1 MRKEKIVKRKA
12 VWVMTAF
19 IVLMISGCNND
30 ATAPIN
36 KEKAIQKLEET
47 DKERDFDR
55 LLFLADSLGKVGDLN
70 EGEAYYWQGFAYYR
84 LKQPRTAEFYWKE
97 SIVAMED
104 ATDDR
109 GLAAYAR
116 SASYLTGLFI
126 RYINFTSA
134 LAIVMPALKKLEA
147 EHYTDNGDYTNL
159 LIFAGCCKAYFNPND
174 SLANKLFEQ
183 AYQRHTDHIQK
194 NPSRTAYRD
203 AVVGY
208 INISY
213 GWLSVKKYQQGLTWT
228 ERFGQL
234 IRDYKVLYPDDKA
247 YIDKQWARYNIFSA
261 IGYKGIGAIEKAR
274 EAYENYQQTHFSKT
288 PEGKMDASDYLLMA
302 GQWKEAA
309 RDLSDLDNLF
319 ASEQVG
325 QSLEDIQ
332 TKLLKK
338 YRANFMAG
346 LRDSANAVAN
356 QICQRLDSAIIKS
369 QWIDA
374 EELEIIRKK
383 EEQILQQEK
392 RLSRARILALL
403 ATTFALSVFF
413 AVYTIIRHRAQR
425 RLADANAQL
434 EQKNKQLTIANARA
448 EESAKMKTN
457 FIQQISHEIRTP
469 LNILSGFTQVI
480 TTPGMELDDDT
491 KQDINRQIT
500 ENTDRITGLVN
511 KMLELSDANS
521 MSVIECSDKVPAMQI
536 ASQAVE
542 AAGIT
547 QAPHLTFNLQISPEA
562 ENAMLTTNLTAATRA
577 LTLLLDNAQK
587 FTHAAEAHRSKEQ
600 PEQKARAELRVAVE
614 AGKVLFIV
622 EDTGIGVPVSEAE
635 HIFEE
640 FVQLDEYYDGTGIGL
655 TVARSLAR
663 RMGGDVRLDTTYTSG
678 ARFVMHLPTDSSR

>member
-1 MRKEKIVKRKA
+1 MGMEIIATRKM
-12 VWVMTAF
+12 VMVLPAF
-19 IVLMISGCNND
+19 ILLMFSGCRNAD
-30 ATAPIN
+30 TAPN

-47 DKERDFDR
+47 DRERNFER
-55 LLFLADSLGKVGDLN
+55 LLFLADSLGNVGDLN

-84 LKQPRTAEFYWKE
+84 LKQRRTAEFYWKE
-97 SIVAMED
+97 SIMAMGN
-104 ATDDR
+104 ATDER
-109 GLAAYAR
+109 GLATYAR
-116 SASYLTGLFI
+116 SASYLAGLYI

-134 LAIVMPALKKLEA
+134 LTIVMPALKKLEA

-174 SLANKLFEQ
+174 SLANQLFEQ
-183 AYQRHTDHIQK
+183 AYQQHTVHIK
-194 NPSRTAYRD
+194 ENPSRSAYRD

-213 GWLSVKKYQQGLTWT
+213 GWLSVKKYQQALTWT
-228 ERFGQL
+228 ERLGQL
-234 IRDYKVLYPDDKA
+234 IRNYKALYPDDKA
-247 YIDKQWARYNIFSA
+247 YIDKQWARYNIFAA
-261 IGYKGIGAIEKAR
+261 IGYKGIGAIEKAD
-274 EAYENYQQTHFSKT
+274 EAYESYQQTHFSKT
-288 PEGKMDASDYLLMA
+288 LEGKLDASDYLMMA
-302 GQWKEAA
+302 EHWKEAA
-309 RDLSDLDNLF
+309 SNLSELDKIF
-319 ASEQVG
+319 VSEQVG

-332 TKLLKK
+332 TKLLNK
-338 YRANFMAG
+338 YRANYMAG
-346 LRDSANAVAN
+346 MRDSANAVAN

-374 EELEIIRKK
+374 EELEVIRQK
-383 EEQILQQEK
+383 EEQILEQEK
-392 RLSRARILALL
+392 RLARGRILALL
-403 ATTFALSVFF
+403 ATIITLSTFFT
-413 AVYTIIRHRAQR
+413 VYTIIRHRAQR

-480 TTPGMELDDDT
+480 TTPGMELDSDT

-511 KMLELSDANS
+511 KMLELSDASS
-521 MSVIECSDKVPAMQI
+521 MSVIECIDKVPAIQI

-547 QAPHLTFNLQISPEA
+547 QASHLIFNFQVSPEA
-562 ENAMLTTNLTAATRA
+562 ESTMLTTNLTAATRA

-587 FTHAAEAHRSKEQ
+587 FTHAPEAHRSQEE
-600 PEQKARAELRVAVE
+600 PEQKPRAELRVAAE
-614 AGKVLFIV
+614 SGKALFIV

-655 TVARSLAR
+655 TIARALAR
-663 RMGGDVRLDTTYTSG
+663 RMGGDIELDTTYTAG
-678 ARFVMHLPTDSSR
+678 ARFVMHLPTDIS

>member
-1 MRKEKIVKRKA
+1 MRMEKITIRKV
-12 VWVMTAF
+12 VWVLAVF
-19 IVLMISGCNND
+19 IMLLFSGCNND
-30 ATAPIN
+30 DTEPN
-36 KEKAIQKLEET
+36 REKAIQKLEET
-47 DKERDFDR
+47 DNARDFGR

-84 LKQPRTAEFYWKE
+84 LKQRRTAEFYWKE
-97 SIVAMED
+97 SIVAMEN
-104 ATDDR
+104 ATDER
-109 GLAAYAR
+109 GLAVYAR

-159 LIFAGCCKAYFNPND
+159 LIFAGCCRAYFNPND
-174 SLANKLFEQ
+174 SLANQLFEQ
-183 AYQRHTDHIQK
+183 AYQRHTDHIKK

-203 AVVGY
+203 AAVGY

-213 GWLSVKKYQQGLTWT
+213 GWLSVKKYHQGLAWT

-234 IRDYKVLYPDDKA
+234 IRDYKAQYPDDSA

-261 IGYKGIGAIEKAR
+261 IGYKGIGDIDKAS
-274 EAYENYQQTHFSKT
+274 EAYESYQQTHFSET
-288 PEGKMDASDYLLMA
+288 PEGKLDASDYLMMA
-302 GQWKEAA
+302 EHWKEAA
-309 RDLSDLDNLF
+309 SNLGELDKIF
-319 ASEQVG
+319 VSEQVG

-332 TKLLKK
+332 TKMLNK
-338 YRANFMAG
+338 YRANYMAG
-346 LRDSANAVAN
+346 QLDSANAVAN

-374 EELEIIRKK
+374 EELEVIRQK
-383 EEQILQQEK
+383 EEQILKQEK
-392 RLSRARILALL
+392 RLARARILALM
-403 ATTFALSVFF
+403 ATIIVLSIFF
-413 AVYTIIRHRAQR
+413 TVYTIIRHRAQR

-434 EQKNKQLTIANARA
+434 AQKNEQLMIANARA
-448 EESAKMKTN
+448 EESTRMKSS

-491 KQDINRQIT
+491 KVDINRQIT

-521 MSVIECSDKVPAMQI
+521 MSVIECTDQAPAVQI

-542 AAGIT
+542 AAGIS

-562 ENAMLTTNLTAATRA
+562 ENTMLTTNLTAASRA

-587 FTHAAEAHRSKEQ
+587 FTHAAEAHRSLEQ
-600 PEQKARAELRVAVE
+600 SEQKARAELRVTAE

-622 EDTGIGVPVSEAE
+622 EDTGIGVPASEAE

-663 RMGGDVRLDTTYTSG
+663 RLGGDIRLDTSYTAG
-678 ARFVMHLPTDSSR
+678 ARFVMHLPTAV